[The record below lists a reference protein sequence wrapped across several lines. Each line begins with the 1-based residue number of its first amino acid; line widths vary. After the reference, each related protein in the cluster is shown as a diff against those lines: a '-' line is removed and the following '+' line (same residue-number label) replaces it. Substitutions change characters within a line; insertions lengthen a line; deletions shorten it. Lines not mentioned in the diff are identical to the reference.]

1 MKIWEYIDEAKEAG
15 YEFLCG
21 GDRESA
27 SRKSGKICRQE
38 TEKVSEDGND
48 GYFITPCI
56 LVDVP
61 ITSRIWREEIFGPVL
76 CVRVSY
82 TLNCIRAIK

>member
-1 MKIWEYIDEAKEAG
+1 MVSEGRFLKIWDYIDEAKEAG
-15 YEFLCG
+15 YTFLCG

-27 SRKSGKICRQE
+27 SRKSGNICRKEMKE
-38 TEKVSEDGND
+38 TLGEMNE

-61 ITSRIWREEIFGPVL
+61 TTSRIWREEVFGPVL
-76 CVRVSY
+76 CVRVSH
-82 TLNCIRAIK
+82 T